1 MGFGVRFAKA
11 MPYFQ
16 KERAIP
22 KTESMVVHRR
32 QYMLQFFM
40 FDCCVVGCNRISIRP
55 LYIPVLPLKIE
66 SHVRGS

>member
-40 FDCCVVGCNRISIRP
+40 LIAVWWGVIVSQSDPFTSRYSFKN
-55 LYIPVLPLKIE
+55 
-66 SHVRGS
+66 